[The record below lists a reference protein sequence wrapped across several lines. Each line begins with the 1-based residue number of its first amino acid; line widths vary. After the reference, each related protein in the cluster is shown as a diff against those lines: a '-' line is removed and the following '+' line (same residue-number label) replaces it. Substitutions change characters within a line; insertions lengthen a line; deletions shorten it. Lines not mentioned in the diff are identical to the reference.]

1 MEFISEQEA
10 HKIDQFRRKSRFVSE
25 FRSRLT
31 RIPLKMRSMST
42 EREGSFVMIASTKDA
57 QYRKPNSS
65 VIRKKRTVT
74 EWARG
79 KNFSFKAS
87 SEPLTPNFN
96 ISAVLQNDQTGTQTP
111 IKAGSES
118 HQPSFDSLKL
128 VPRFASTM
136 PRRSLSGGNA
146 SYQQLKLNKSACD

>member
-74 EWARG
+74 EWAR
-79 KNFSFKAS
+79 KK
-87 SEPLTPNFN
+87 N
-96 ISAVLQNDQTGTQTP
+96 ISDP
-111 IKAGSES
+111 IKKFEKANELPQVAGP
-118 HQPSFDSLKL
+118 QPGSVSDGPLKRQKTVIGRVL
-128 VPRFASTM
+128 ETKLKDF
-136 PRRSLSGGNA
+136 GGE
-146 SYQQLKLNKSACD
+146 